1 MSQEL
6 FKVLIADDEALAR
19 QRLLRLLAGIPQ
31 VQVVAECANGNEVL
45 LCLQRERA
53 DILLLDI
60 RMPELSG
67 LETRALLPDDAP
79 YVIFTTAHSEHAL
92 EAFDVGADDY
102 LLKPIEAGRL
112 KRAIE
117 RASLRLRPATTQAAE
132 WPPTSALTPAIEPT
146 QAVEPSLGRLAVQT
160 ARGIVL
166 LAPHEL
172 SHAELDGPLVSL
184 HTSRGTL
191 LADFSLQH
199 LQDALPDP
207 RFWRVHRKALVN
219 LDYVDRLE
227 AVESGGYLAHMQGG
241 ARVQVSRQAGR
252 RLRRA
257 LGLPG

>member
-1 MSQEL
+1 MSHEL
-6 FKVLIADDEALAR
+6 LKVLIADDEALAR
-19 QRLLRLLAGIPQ
+19 QRVLRLLAGIAQ
-31 VQVVAECANGNEVL
+31 VKVVAECANGNEVL
-45 LCLQRERA
+45 RFLEGAAEPEARP

-112 KRAIE
+112 KRALE
-117 RASLRLRPATTQAAE
+117 RASLRLKPA
-132 WPPTSALTPAIEPT
+132 PT
-146 QAVEPSLGRLAVQT
+146 QAPQVAAEPALARLPVQT

-166 LAPHEL
+166 LAAHEL
-172 SHAELDGPLVSL
+172 SHAELDGPLLTL

-219 LDYVDRLE
+219 LDHVDRLE

-257 LGLPG
+257 LGLPT

>member
-6 FKVLIADDEALAR
+6 LKVLLADDEALAR

-31 VQVVAECANGNEVL
+31 VKVVAECANGNEAL
-45 LCLQRERA
+45 RYLERERA

-112 KRAIE
+112 KRALE
-117 RASLRLRPATTQAAE
+117 RASLRLKPALTQAPE
-132 WPPTSALTPAIEPT
+132 WPRTAQPPRAPEPT
-146 QAVEPSLGRLAVQT
+146 LARLPVQT

-166 LAPHEL
+166 LGPHEL
-172 SHAELDGPLVSL
+172 SHAELDGPLLAL

-241 ARVQVSRQAGR
+241 ARVQVSRQTGR

>member
-1 MSQEL
+1 MTHEL
-6 FKVLIADDEALAR
+6 FRVLIADDEALAR
-19 QRLLRLLAGIPQ
+19 QRLLRLLAGVPQ
-31 VQVVAECANGNEVL
+31 VKVVAECSNGSEVL
-45 LCLQRERA
+45 RA
-53 DILLLDI
+53 VTEAEPDILLLDI

-67 LETRALLPDDAP
+67 LEARALLADDAP
-79 YVIFTTAHSEHAL
+79 YVIFTTAYSEHAL
-92 EAFDVGADDY
+92 QAFDVGADDY

-117 RASLRLRPATTQAAE
+117 RASLRLKPTAA
-132 WPPTSALTPAIEPT
+132 
-146 QAVEPSLGRLAVQT
+146 LGADAAAPMLARLPVQT

-172 SHAELDGPLVSL
+172 SHAELAGPLLSL
-184 HTSRGTL
+184 CTSRGTL

-219 LDYVDRLE
+219 LDYVERLE
-227 AVESGGYLAHMQGG
+227 AVDSGGYLAHMQGG
-241 ARVQVSRQAGR
+241 ARVPVSRQAGR

>member
-1 MSQEL
+1 MSHDL
-6 FKVLIADDEALAR
+6 LKVLIADDEALAR
-19 QRLLRLLAGIPQ
+19 QRLLRLLAGILQ
-31 VQVVAECANGNEVL
+31 VRVVAECANGNEVL
-45 LCLQRERA
+45 RFLEGAAESEARP

-60 RMPELSG
+60 RMPELSE
-67 LETRALLPDDAP
+67 LETRALLSDDAP
-79 YVIFTTAHSEHAL
+79 YVIFTTAYSEHAL
-92 EAFDVGADDY
+92 EAFDVGAEDY
-102 LLKPIEAGRL
+102 LLKPIEAARL
-112 KRAIE
+112 KRALE
-117 RASLRLRPATTQAAE
+117 RASLRLKPGLTQPADWPQTVQPVRAAE
-132 WPPTSALTPAIEPT
+132 PALA
-146 QAVEPSLGRLAVQT
+146 RLPVQT

-172 SHAELDGPLVSL
+172 SHAELDGALLTL

-219 LDYVDRLE
+219 LDCVDRLE
-227 AVESGGYLAHMQGG
+227 AVDSGGYLAHMQGG